1 MLIPMH
7 DTEETSSIRMDLC
20 PYLRYLRSRV
30 DTIQR
35 EYHQRPILSAAALE
49 AKVLEAVDLARI
61 ITNVIEPLA
70 RDAQPVNIVREY
82 HHLAERLYDLAQPW
96 SKGLDPDYPAQMDR
110 SLLILDRIEQLENRI
125 NRLFERRTARSQER
139 RVA

>member
-35 EYHQRPILSAAALE
+35 EYHQKALWWRRGSQGSSPDI
-49 AKVLEAVDLARI
+49 VLWNATML
-61 ITNVIEPLA
+61 
-70 RDAQPVNIVREY
+70 RDIALRMKALIR
-82 HHLAERLYDLAQPW
+82 
-96 SKGLDPDYPAQMDR
+96 R
-110 SLLILDRIEQLENRI
+110 S
-125 NRLFERRTARSQER
+125 
-139 RVA
+139 V